1 MHSCV
6 GCSISPFLLTISWLS
21 LVLTPVLLVTIYKVL
36 EPPCF
41 FLQSPTHVNCLVP
54 ALLLGI
60 SCDIHCW
67 CWLGSTSCFGSCM
80 FLFSFPFLAGEAP
93 DFPPHLPQ
101 SYGNILTELY
111 IPINSRVKSNQ
122 FLVSYYDFPITN
134 PLIIKVGHIII
145 SHQISNYVFLFS
157 SCFIMFY
164 LNSCGLDHAI
174 PPCFIDPLESTFHHI
189 GPGQVE
195 AFCNQL
201 TLNPALCA
209 MTRPS

>member
-1 MHSCV
+1 M
-6 GCSISPFLLTISWLS
+6 IFPSPIHWSS
-21 LVLTPVLLVTIYKVL
+21 KLV
-36 EPPCF
+36 
-41 FLQSPTHVNCLVP
+41 
-54 ALLLGI
+54 
-60 SCDIHCW
+60 
-67 CWLGSTSCFGSCM
+67 
-80 FLFSFPFLAGEAP
+80 
-93 DFPPHLPQ
+93 
-101 SYGNILTELY
+101 
-111 IPINSRVKSNQ
+111 
-122 FLVSYYDFPITN
+122 
-134 PLIIKVGHIII
+134 I

-209 MTRPS
+209 MTRPSWNGGNKCGQHKCKLLFGGGSCKKNRHVHVWKSMVWNGLNMSNEMTVSSHVNLALAKRIEEF